1 MKFFIFILIN
11 CSSYFFLSF
20 KLFYLNP
27 LAPGTW
33 LERCYN
39 QPIFEQEYLKTVRA
53 NIAFTGT
60 IFKEYSISFLMI
72 SGLLVFKV
80 CGIIVIS
87 KIHFLNFSGGEKVNV
102 FRNLTGILTV
112 VSNPILC
119 H

>member
-1 MKFFIFILIN
+1 
-11 CSSYFFLSF
+11 
-20 KLFYLNP
+20 
-27 LAPGTW
+27 
-33 LERCYN
+33 
-39 QPIFEQEYLKTVRA
+39 
-53 NIAFTGT
+53 
-60 IFKEYSISFLMI
+60 MI

-87 KIHFLNFSGGEKVNV
+87 KINFLNFSGGEKVNV

>member
-1 MKFFIFILIN
+1 
-11 CSSYFFLSF
+11 
-20 KLFYLNP
+20 
-27 LAPGTW
+27 
-33 LERCYN
+33 
-39 QPIFEQEYLKTVRA
+39 
-53 NIAFTGT
+53 
-60 IFKEYSISFLMI
+60 MI